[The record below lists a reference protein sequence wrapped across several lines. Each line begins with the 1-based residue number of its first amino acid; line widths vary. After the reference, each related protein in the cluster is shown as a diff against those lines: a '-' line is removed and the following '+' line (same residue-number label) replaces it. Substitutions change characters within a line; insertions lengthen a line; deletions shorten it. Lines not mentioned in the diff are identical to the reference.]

1 MKLRFF
7 ILAAL
12 FAPVASFA
20 QANNFTITG
29 HIGKL
34 TKPAMAYLDY
44 TDQGG
49 GGGGT
54 DSVYLVDGT
63 FKFTGKVS
71 GYTTARMALSHEGK
85 GKGHAIYAPGADVVY
100 IYFGKENVVFT
111 SKDSLDNAVVTG
123 SKVYN
128 EQAAYNKFIGG
139 SIMSLTK
146 AVNIDFNSGTDEQKK
161 DTLYMKDVDLR
172 YRKNLAARTCPD
184 IIS

>member
-44 TDQGG
+44 SDQGG

-139 SIMSLTK
+139 SIMALTK
-146 AVNIDFNSGTDEQKK
+146 AVNIEFSSGTEEQKK

-172 YRKNLAARTCPD
+172 
-184 IIS
+184 